1 MKKPMNKELKEAL
14 LSNLVQLGTLILFG
28 FLCGYLLWR
37 NASKEDDELGW
48 AYFLF
53 SVILFTAIG
62 LTIYIVK
69 LIKKIKSIK
78 KKETQNE

>member
-37 NASKEDDELGW
+37 NANKEGDELGW